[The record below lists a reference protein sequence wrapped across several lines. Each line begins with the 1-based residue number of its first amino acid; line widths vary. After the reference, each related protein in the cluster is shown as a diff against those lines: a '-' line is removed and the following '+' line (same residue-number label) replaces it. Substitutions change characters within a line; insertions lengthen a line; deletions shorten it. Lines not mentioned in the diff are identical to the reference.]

1 MLASKTKFAFNLVQ
15 RSLLIRFQHSG
26 ALGSETPRFYP
37 KNPSLSLKKDA
48 GSKLS
53 FEQEKAKFI
62 VGMMDNIEQ
71 IEEKVYELVETV
83 KRPYDLEEKS
93 AEEYITIYDYEELA
107 REAVAIY
114 IVEKPAE
121 EAVETV
127 QIVREQI
134 EEIEERIDQF
144 FDQVNECAKELDSFD
159 QKWLKNR
166 PEVDRVIDGMS
177 EKAEQIV
184 LKVDEIEELVNEAVE
199 TVQYATKK
207 LIDDTKGEEL
217 KEEDHKQ

>member
-71 IEEKVYELVETV
+71 IEEKVYE
-83 KRPYDLEEKS
+83 LEEKS